1 MMMMSI
7 AIAVDNVEG
16 MIGEG
21 HSSRRRLCQC
31 AMTVFVTQ
39 DMEYKR
45 CNAGDVTQDMEHTTW
60 YIIAILSNT
69 CKCCQL
75 WPTSAMAMAG
85 GFGQASTLSLRPT
98 PHFSVPLLSYTLEAS
113 RLFWPHNPTQ
123 TFMTHP
129 HYWAA
134 APQFL
139 LHLSIKNLFSAHLSP
154 QASPTILSWSVSLS
168 NNWVPR
174 FILNKGTQ

>member
-1 MMMMSI
+1 MMMMMSI
-7 AIAVDNVEG
+7 AIAVDKVEG

-45 CNAGDVTQDMEHTTW
+45 CNTGDVTQDMEHTTW

-75 WPTSAMAMAG
+75 
-85 GFGQASTLSLRPT
+85 
-98 PHFSVPLLSYTLEAS
+98 
-113 RLFWPHNPTQ
+113 
-123 TFMTHP
+123 
-129 HYWAA
+129 
-134 APQFL
+134 
-139 LHLSIKNLFSAHLSP
+139 
-154 QASPTILSWSVSLS
+154 
-168 NNWVPR
+168 
-174 FILNKGTQ
+174 